1 MRFGVPVLEGPLL
14 RKALSSLGYRSPFL
28 VFLLMSAPLQA
39 EDWTTAYGGLSRQS
53 YVAGEAVS
61 PPFAIQWET
70 TMPTP
75 LKGGPIVSGLLG
87 HAYLCNEQLQV
98 WALKLADG
106 SVAWKHD
113 EPRDPS
119 EVKCYDALTGA
130 LRWTARVDGN
140 LIHTPQVGQNAVY
153 VATSQGKLYA
163 FNQLDG
169 KQIWQVSLAAPLT
182 LPAADATLVIV
193 GSGSNLVG
201 VAAATGAR
209 VFSTDLGSAVGSVP
223 VLADDDA
230 YAALGESV
238 AALDRAGKVKWQARL
253 PRPAWAPI
261 AVTKAGVVAASVDG
275 GVKLLSRATGAKV
288 WETVLAGTP
297 NAVSGAGDVVYVG
310 TRQGGVVGLKLGDG
324 AKLWSASLEH
334 GVIDGVGVSGGRVLV
349 TAGKWVA
356 SLLPAPDAPNQV
368 ALAKDGQ
375 NSRLTWAAPAVNGS
389 ALSAY
394 RVWRRRGRNVTML
407 GTVPGLVFGEPILA
421 GEVGYQVSA
430 IAENGAES
438 VRSGEVTLA
447 KGEPLLRRV
456 AVTPVPYDSRTGAL
470 TVTFDLRETAR
481 VTWVVADAE
490 GKALTEERTVWLAS
504 GPGSLVWDGR
514 TREGLTAEPGVY
526 RVSLRAAVTDETDA
540 QARAIPVVWGMGPAS
555 GGSPLAGPL
564 GGSGSAAA
572 GVPGNA
578 GAGAA
583 AGGGTAGGRPASG
596 GTTPAA
602 SSDPA
607 PGNDNNGVRD
617 HGVGEGRDGAGQGNG
632 QGARSG
638 M

>member
-1 MRFGVPVLEGPLL
+1 MIAPGNVPLIMPSMKAREGGRNAASFTRYAIPSAVLFLSMPG
-14 RKALSSLGYRSPFL
+14 SSLC
-28 VFLLMSAPLQA
+28 A

-70 TMPTP
+70 TMPSS

-119 EVKCYDALTGA
+119 EVKCYDALTGT
-130 LRWTARVDGN
+130 LKWTARVEGK

-163 FNQLDG
+163 FSQLDG
-169 KQIWQVSLAAPLT
+169 KQIWQVTLAAPLT

-193 GSGSNLVG
+193 GSGSSLVG

-223 VLADDDA
+223 VLADDGA
-230 YAALGESV
+230 YSAQGESV
-238 AALDRAGKVKWQARL
+238 VAVDRAGKVKWQARL

-275 GVKLLSRATGAKV
+275 GVKLLSRANGTKV
-288 WETVLAGTP
+288 WETILTGTP
-297 NAVSGAGDVVYVG
+297 NAVSGAGNVVYVG
-310 TRQGGVVGLKLGDG
+310 TRQGTVVGLKLGDG
-324 AKLWSASLEH
+324 AKLWSAALEH

-356 SLLPAPDAPNQV
+356 SLLPAPEAPAQV
-368 ALAKDGQ
+368 SLTKDGQ
-375 NSRLTWAAPAVNGS
+375 NSRLAWAAPAVNGS

-394 RVWRRRGRNVTML
+394 RVWRRRGQNVTML
-407 GTVPGLVFGEPILA
+407 GTAPGLAFGEPILP

-430 IAENGAES
+430 IAANGAES

-456 AVTPVPYDSRTGAL
+456 AVTPVPYDSRVGAL

-481 VTWVVADAE
+481 VTWSIADAE
-490 GKALTEERTVWLAS
+490 GKALTEERTVAMAA

-514 TREGLTAEPGVY
+514 SREGLTAEPGTV
-526 RVSLRAAVTDETDA
+526 RVSLRAVVTDETDA
-540 QARAIPVVWGMGPAS
+540 QARAIPVVWGTGPAS
-555 GGSPLAGPL
+555 GGSPLAGPTGSG
-564 GGSGSAAA
+564 GGSMA

-578 GAGAA
+578 G
-583 AGGGTAGGRPASG
+583 GGGSTA
-596 GTTPAA
+596 T
-602 SSDPA
+602 DPA
-607 PGNDNNGVRD
+607 TGGGNNGVRD

-632 QGARSG
+632 QGADHGVR
-638 M
+638 